1 MSLFSWFS
9 RKPAPPKPRPAA
21 EPSGLLNADATVP
34 LSPGRL
40 GKPLLEPV
48 PPEHAANRK
57 NERMERRE
65 LLYTVVR
72 DAMVRAGVLSASY
85 KFKVLSLDQ
94 RGRQFLVMMD
104 LAREYGGETVRL
116 SEIEAL
122 IAQTAKTR
130 YDILVTAVYW
140 RINDHVAVGIPQ
152 KGVAPLGASLQGT
165 PAPAVRRP
173 APVVASP
180 TPPANSAPT
189 LAPARVAAAAP
200 AATAAAP
207 LARPAAPVLAAS
219 APVAAAAPVAAP
231 AFPPIRPAAP
241 TLASQATA
249 PAPLLPATPA
259 PVAAPAPAARP
270 APRYEPI
277 EADEVAAFKRA
288 LANAAGASAAAAP
301 AAAAAKPGVP
311 VRSGPLLPA
320 SHPTGFEDTEMP
332 GSDGPSPDLSSTQ
345 YGELN

>member
-9 RKPAPPKPRPAA
+9 RKPAPPKAKPRSAGA

-34 LSPGRL
+34 LAPGRP
-40 GKPLLEPV
+40 GQPLLQPV

-104 LAREYGGETVRL
+104 LAREYGGETARL

-140 RINDHVAVGIPQ
+140 RINDHVAVGLPQ
-152 KGVAPLGASLQGT
+152 KGITSTPVPSAAAPQGVVRKPV
-165 PAPAVRRP
+165 PAPA
-173 APVVASP
+173 
-180 TPPANSAPT
+180 
-189 LAPARVAAAAP
+189 
-200 AATAAAP
+200 
-207 LARPAAPVLAAS
+207 PAAP
-219 APVAAAAPVAAP
+219 APVAALASSLLFP
-231 AFPPIRPAAP
+231 AEPAARFP
-241 TLASQATA
+241 TTPTALGRTPSGTTA
-249 PAPLLPATPA
+249 PAPLLPASNTGPA
-259 PVAAPAPAARP
+259 PLAPASAPARF
-270 APRYEPI
+270 EPI

-288 LANAAGASAAAAP
+288 LADAAGRAPVAP
-301 AAAAAKPGVP
+301 AAAARPGVA
-311 VRSGPLLPA
+311 VRSGPLLPP
-320 SHPTGFEDTEMP
+320 SHSTDFADTEMP
-332 GSDGPSPDLSSTQ
+332 GSDGQSTALSTTQ

>member
-9 RKPAPPKPRPAA
+9 RKPAPPKAKPRSAGA

-34 LSPGRL
+34 LAPGRP
-40 GKPLLEPV
+40 GQPLLQPV

-104 LAREYGGETVRL
+104 LAREYGGETARL

-140 RINDHVAVGIPQ
+140 RINDHVAVGLPQ
-152 KGVAPLGASLQGT
+152 KGIT
-165 PAPAVRRP
+165 
-173 APVVASP
+173 P
-180 TPPANSAPT
+180 TPVPS
-189 LAPARVAAAAP
+189 AAAP
-200 AATAAAP
+200 QGVVRKPVPATVRAAP
-207 LARPAAPVLAAS
+207 
-219 APVAAAAPVAAP
+219 APVAAP
-231 AFPPIRPAAP
+231 ASSLLFPAEPAARFP
-241 TLASQATA
+241 TTPTALGRTPSGTTA
-249 PAPLLPATPA
+249 PAPLLPASNTGPA
-259 PVAAPAPAARP
+259 PLAPASAPARF
-270 APRYEPI
+270 EPI

-288 LANAAGASAAAAP
+288 LADAAGRAPVAP
-301 AAAAAKPGVP
+301 AAAARPGVA
-311 VRSGPLLPA
+311 VRSGPLLPP
-320 SHPTGFEDTEMP
+320 SHSTDFADTEMP
-332 GSDGPSPDLSSTQ
+332 GSDGQSTALSTTQ

>member
-9 RKPAPPKPRPAA
+9 RKPAPPKAKPRSAGA

-34 LSPGRL
+34 LAPGRP
-40 GKPLLEPV
+40 GQPLLQPV

-57 NERMERRE
+57 NERMERRK

-104 LAREYGGETVRL
+104 LAREYGGETARL

-140 RINDHVAVGIPQ
+140 RINDHVAVGLPQ
-152 KGVAPLGASLQGT
+152 KGITPTTVPSAAAPQGV
-165 PAPAVRRP
+165 VRKPVP
-173 APVVASP
+173 APV
-180 TPPANSAPT
+180 
-189 LAPARVAAAAP
+189 
-200 AATAAAP
+200 
-207 LARPAAPVLAAS
+207 PAAP
-219 APVAAAAPVAAP
+219 APVAAP
-231 AFPPIRPAAP
+231 ASSLLFPAEPAARFP
-241 TLASQATA
+241 TTPTALGRTPSGTTA
-249 PAPLLPATPA
+249 PAPLLPASNTGPA
-259 PVAAPAPAARP
+259 PLAPASGPARF
-270 APRYEPI
+270 EPI

-288 LANAAGASAAAAP
+288 LADAAGRAPVAP
-301 AAAAAKPGVP
+301 AAAARPGVA
-311 VRSGPLLPA
+311 VRSGPLLPP
-320 SHPTGFEDTEMP
+320 SHSTDFADTEMP
-332 GSDGPSPDLSSTQ
+332 GSDGQSTALSTTQ

>member
-9 RKPAPPKPRPAA
+9 RKPVPPKPRPNAA
-21 EPSGLLNADATVP
+21 SEPSGLLNADATVP
-34 LSPGRL
+34 LAAGRQ
-40 GKPLLEPV
+40 GKPLVDAL

-152 KGVAPLGASLQGT
+152 KGIAPLGAALPVGT
-165 PAPAVRRP
+165 QAPAAAAAVRRP
-173 APVVASP
+173 LPPV
-180 TPPANSAPT
+180 SAP
-189 LAPARVAAAAP
+189 
-200 AATAAAP
+200 AP
-207 LARPAAPVLAAS
+207 LTATPSAPISRPAPLR
-219 APVAAAAPVAAP
+219 AAAPV
-231 AFPPIRPAAP
+231 
-241 TLASQATA
+241 ATA
-249 PAPLLPATPA
+249 PAPLTGT
-259 PVAAPAPAARP
+259 AAPRSPTPVDYEATRP
-270 APRYEPI
+270 VPRFEPI

-288 LANAAGASAAAAP
+288 LADAAGTNPVPVTP
-301 AAAAAKPGVP
+301 ARPGGAP
-311 VRSGPLLPA
+311 VRSGPIRPRPA
-320 SHPTGFEDTEMP
+320 NATGFEDTEMP
-332 GSDGPSPDLSSTQ
+332 GAEERGPDLSSTQ
-345 YGELN
+345 YGELR

>member
-9 RKPAPPKPRPAA
+9 RKPAPPKAKPRSAGA

-34 LSPGRL
+34 LAPGRP
-40 GKPLLEPV
+40 GQPLLQPV

-104 LAREYGGETVRL
+104 LAREYGGETARL

-140 RINDHVAVGIPQ
+140 RINDHVAVGLPQ
-152 KGVAPLGASLQGT
+152 KGITLTPVPSAAAPQGV
-165 PAPAVRRP
+165 VRKPVP
-173 APVVASP
+173 APV
-180 TPPANSAPT
+180 
-189 LAPARVAAAAP
+189 
-200 AATAAAP
+200 
-207 LARPAAPVLAAS
+207 PAAP
-219 APVAAAAPVAAP
+219 APVAAP
-231 AFPPIRPAAP
+231 ASSLLFPAEPAARFP
-241 TLASQATA
+241 TTPTALGRTPSGTTA
-249 PAPLLPATPA
+249 PAPLLPASNTGPA
-259 PVAAPAPAARP
+259 PLAPASAPARF
-270 APRYEPI
+270 EPI

-288 LANAAGASAAAAP
+288 LADAAGRAPVAP
-301 AAAAAKPGVP
+301 AAAARPGVA
-311 VRSGPLLPA
+311 VRSGPLLPP
-320 SHPTGFEDTEMP
+320 SHSTDFADTEMP
-332 GSDGPSPDLSSTQ
+332 GSDGQSTALSTTQ

>member
-9 RKPAPPKPRPAA
+9 RKPAPPKAKPRSAGA

-34 LSPGRL
+34 LAPGRP
-40 GKPLLEPV
+40 GQPLLQPV

-104 LAREYGGETVRL
+104 LAREYGGETARL

-140 RINDHVAVGIPQ
+140 RINDHVAVGLPQ
-152 KGVAPLGASLQGT
+152 KGITPTTVPSAAAPQGVVRKPV
-165 PAPAVRRP
+165 PAPA
-173 APVVASP
+173 
-180 TPPANSAPT
+180 
-189 LAPARVAAAAP
+189 
-200 AATAAAP
+200 
-207 LARPAAPVLAAS
+207 PAAP
-219 APVAAAAPVAAP
+219 APVAASASSLLFP
-231 AFPPIRPAAP
+231 AEPAARFP
-241 TLASQATA
+241 TTPTALGRTPSGTTA
-249 PAPLLPATPA
+249 PAPLLPASNTGPA
-259 PVAAPAPAARP
+259 PLAPASAPARF
-270 APRYEPI
+270 EPI

-288 LANAAGASAAAAP
+288 LADAAGRAPVAP
-301 AAAAAKPGVP
+301 AAAARPGVA
-311 VRSGPLLPA
+311 VRSGPLLPP
-320 SHPTGFEDTEMP
+320 SHSTDFADTEMP
-332 GSDGPSPDLSSTQ
+332 GSDGQSTALSTTQ

>member
-9 RKPAPPKPRPAA
+9 RKPAPPKPRPLA

-34 LSPGRL
+34 LTPGRQS
-40 GKPLLEPV
+40 KPLVEPL

-152 KGVAPLGASLQGT
+152 KGVAPQGASLQAAT
-165 PAPAVRRP
+165 TLPRRP
-173 APVVASP
+173 APVVA
-180 TPPANSAPT
+180 PA
-189 LAPARVAAAAP
+189 
-200 AATAAAP
+200 
-207 LARPAAPVLAAS
+207 
-219 APVAAAAPVAAP
+219 
-231 AFPPIRPAAP
+231 
-241 TLASQATA
+241 
-249 PAPLLPATPA
+249 PA
-259 PVAAPAPAARP
+259 PVAAPTRPAAPLPAAAVTPAPVPVRPPLVPPVAASAAAPVPATPAAAPRP
-270 APRYEPI
+270 APRFDPI

-288 LANAAGASAAAAP
+288 LASAAGGAAVAG
-301 AAAAAKPGVP
+301 AAAAKPGVP
-311 VRSGPLLPA
+311 VRSGPILPPA
-320 SHPTGFEDTEMP
+320 QPTGFEDTEMP
-332 GSDGPSPDLSSTQ
+332 GADSPAPDLSSTQ

>member
-9 RKPAPPKPRPAA
+9 RKPAPPKAKPRSAGA

-34 LSPGRL
+34 LAPGRP
-40 GKPLLEPV
+40 GQPLLQPV

-104 LAREYGGETVRL
+104 LAREYGGETARL

-140 RINDHVAVGIPQ
+140 RINDHVAVGLPQ
-152 KGVAPLGASLQGT
+152 KGITPTPVPSAAAPQGVLRKPV
-165 PAPAVRRP
+165 PAPAPPLPASNTGP
-173 APVVASP
+173 AP
-180 TPPANSAPT
+180 
-189 LAPARVAAAAP
+189 LAPASAP
-200 AATAAAP
+200 A
-207 LARPAAPVLAAS
+207 R
-219 APVAAAAPVAAP
+219 
-231 AFPPIRPAAP
+231 F
-241 TLASQATA
+241 
-249 PAPLLPATPA
+249 
-259 PVAAPAPAARP
+259 
-270 APRYEPI
+270 EPI

-288 LANAAGASAAAAP
+288 LADAAGRAPVAHAAAAR
-301 AAAAAKPGVP
+301 PGVA
-311 VRSGPLLPA
+311 VRSGPLLPP
-320 SHPTGFEDTEMP
+320 SHSTDFADTEIP
-332 GSDGPSPDLSSTQ
+332 GSDGQSTALSTTQ

>member
-1 MSLFSWFS
+1 MSLFSWFA
-9 RKPAPPKPRPAA
+9 RKPTPAKPRSPA

-34 LSPGRL
+34 LQAGRQ
-40 GKPLLEPV
+40 GKPLVQPLA
-48 PPEHAANRK
+48 PEHAANRK

-130 YDILVTAVYW
+130 YDILVTSVYW

-152 KGVAPLGASLQGT
+152 KGVAPLGAALPP
-165 PAPAVRRP
+165 PAAAAAVRRP
-173 APVVASP
+173 PLGM
-180 TPPANSAPT
+180 PPASASSMAPKAASVGAPLPPIRPSAPI
-189 LAPARVAAAAP
+189 P
-200 AATAAAP
+200 AAAP
-207 LARPAAPVLAAS
+207 LRRI
-219 APVAAAAPVAAP
+219 AAAEPL
-231 AFPPIRPAAP
+231 AP
-241 TLASQATA
+241 TAVRAPGAS
-249 PAPLLPATPA
+249 PAPLVEPA
-259 PVAAPAPAARP
+259 PRQAV
-270 APRYEPI
+270 RYEPI

-288 LANAAGASAAAAP
+288 LANAAGSSAAPVAAV
-301 AAAAAKPGVP
+301 KPGVP
-311 VRSGPLLPA
+311 LRSGPLLP
-320 SHPTGFEDTEMP
+320 STPSPTGFEDTEMP
-332 GSDGPSPDLSSTQ
+332 APDLSSTQ

>member
-9 RKPAPPKPRPAA
+9 RKPAPPKPRPLA

-34 LSPGRL
+34 LTPGRQS
-40 GKPLLEPV
+40 KPLVEPL

-130 YDILVTAVYW
+130 HDILVTAVYW

-152 KGVAPLGASLQGT
+152 KGVALQGASLQAAT
-165 PAPAVRRP
+165 TLPRRP
-173 APVVASP
+173 APVF
-180 TPPANSAPT
+180 
-189 LAPARVAAAAP
+189 APAP
-200 AATAAAP
+200 
-207 LARPAAPVLAAS
+207 
-219 APVAAAAPVAAP
+219 APVAAP
-231 AFPPIRPAAP
+231 TRPAAP
-241 TLASQATA
+241 L
-249 PAPLLPATPA
+249 PAAAATPA
-259 PVAAPAPAARP
+259 PVPVRTPLVPPVAAPAPAPVPATPAAATRP
-270 APRYEPI
+270 APRFDPI

-288 LANAAGASAAAAP
+288 LASAAGGAAVAG
-301 AAAAAKPGVP
+301 AAAAKPGVP
-311 VRSGPLLPA
+311 VRSGPILPPA
-320 SHPTGFEDTEMP
+320 QPTGFEDTEMP
-332 GSDGPSPDLSSTQ
+332 GADGPSPDLSSTQ

>member
-9 RKPAPPKPRPAA
+9 RKPAPPKAKPRSAGA

-34 LSPGRL
+34 LAPGRP
-40 GKPLLEPV
+40 GQPLLQPV

-72 DAMVRAGVLSASY
+72 VAMVRAGVLSASY

-104 LAREYGGETVRL
+104 LAREYGGETARL

-140 RINDHVAVGIPQ
+140 RINDHVAVGLPQ
-152 KGVAPLGASLQGT
+152 KGITPTTVPSAAAPQGV
-165 PAPAVRRP
+165 VRKPVP
-173 APVVASP
+173 APV
-180 TPPANSAPT
+180 
-189 LAPARVAAAAP
+189 
-200 AATAAAP
+200 
-207 LARPAAPVLAAS
+207 PAAP
-219 APVAAAAPVAAP
+219 APVAAP
-231 AFPPIRPAAP
+231 ASSLLFPAEPAARFP
-241 TLASQATA
+241 TTPTALGRTPSGTTA
-249 PAPLLPATPA
+249 PAPLLPASNTGPA
-259 PVAAPAPAARP
+259 PLAPASAPARF
-270 APRYEPI
+270 EPI

-288 LANAAGASAAAAP
+288 LADAAGRAPVAP
-301 AAAAAKPGVP
+301 AAAARPGVA
-311 VRSGPLLPA
+311 VRSGPLLPP
-320 SHPTGFEDTEMP
+320 SHSTDFADTEMP
-332 GSDGPSPDLSSTQ
+332 GSDGQSTALSTTQ

>member
-9 RKPAPPKPRPAA
+9 RKPAPPKAKPRSAGA

-34 LSPGRL
+34 LAPGRP
-40 GKPLLEPV
+40 GQPLLQPV

-104 LAREYGGETVRL
+104 LAREYGGETARL

-122 IAQTAKTR
+122 IAQTAKTL

-140 RINDHVAVGIPQ
+140 RINDHVAVGLPQ
-152 KGVAPLGASLQGT
+152 KGITPTPVPSAAAPQGV
-165 PAPAVRRP
+165 VRKPVP
-173 APVVASP
+173 APV
-180 TPPANSAPT
+180 
-189 LAPARVAAAAP
+189 
-200 AATAAAP
+200 
-207 LARPAAPVLAAS
+207 PAAP
-219 APVAAAAPVAAP
+219 APVAAP
-231 AFPPIRPAAP
+231 ASSLLFPAEPAARFP
-241 TLASQATA
+241 TTPTALGRTPSGTTA
-249 PAPLLPATPA
+249 PAPLLPASNTGPA
-259 PVAAPAPAARP
+259 PLAPASAPARF
-270 APRYEPI
+270 EPI

-288 LANAAGASAAAAP
+288 LADAAGRAPVAP
-301 AAAAAKPGVP
+301 AAAARPGVA
-311 VRSGPLLPA
+311 VRSGPLLPP
-320 SHPTGFEDTEMP
+320 SHSTDFADTEMP
-332 GSDGPSPDLSSTQ
+332 GSDGQSTALSTTQ

>member
-9 RKPAPPKPRPAA
+9 RKPAPPKAKPRSAGA

-34 LSPGRL
+34 LAPGRP
-40 GKPLLEPV
+40 GQPLLQPV

-104 LAREYGGETVRL
+104 LAREYGGETARL

-122 IAQTAKTR
+122 IAQSAKTR

-140 RINDHVAVGIPQ
+140 RINDHVAVGLPQ
-152 KGVAPLGASLQGT
+152 KGITPTPVPSAAAPQGV
-165 PAPAVRRP
+165 VRKPVP
-173 APVVASP
+173 APV
-180 TPPANSAPT
+180 
-189 LAPARVAAAAP
+189 
-200 AATAAAP
+200 
-207 LARPAAPVLAAS
+207 PAAP
-219 APVAAAAPVAAP
+219 APVAAP
-231 AFPPIRPAAP
+231 ASSLLFPAEPAARFP
-241 TLASQATA
+241 TTPTALGRTPSGTTA
-249 PAPLLPATPA
+249 PAPLLPASNTGPA
-259 PVAAPAPAARP
+259 PLAPASGPARF
-270 APRYEPI
+270 EPI

-288 LANAAGASAAAAP
+288 LADAAGRAPVAP
-301 AAAAAKPGVP
+301 AAAARPGVA
-311 VRSGPLLPA
+311 VRSGPLLPP
-320 SHPTGFEDTEMP
+320 SHSTDFADTEMP
-332 GSDGPSPDLSSTQ
+332 GSDGQSTALSTTQ

>member
-9 RKPAPPKPRPAA
+9 RKPAPPKPRPVA

-34 LSPGRL
+34 LSPGRQ
-40 GKPLLEPV
+40 GKPLLDPQ
-48 PPEHAANRK
+48 PADHAANRK

-152 KGVAPLGASLQGT
+152 KGVAPLGASLQAA
-165 PAPAVRRP
+165 PAPGARRP
-173 APVVASP
+173 APVITS
-180 TPPANSAPT
+180 TQPPLPAPT
-189 LAPARVAAAAP
+189 LARGAGAVPVAP
-200 AATAAAP
+200 AAATSTA
-207 LARPAAPVLAAS
+207 PAVP
-219 APVAAAAPVAAP
+219 PAAAPVQAAVAAP
-231 AFPPIRPAAP
+231 RPAAP
-241 TLASQATA
+241 TLPAQATA
-249 PAPLLPATPA
+249 PAPLLPAAPA
-259 PVAAPAPAARP
+259 PVARTS
-270 APRYEPI
+270 PRFEPI

-288 LANAAGASAAAAP
+288 LANAAGAGTAAP
-301 AAAAAKPGVP
+301 AATAAAARPGVP
-311 VRSGPLLPA
+311 VRSGPLLPP
-320 SHPTGFEDTEMP
+320 SHHTGFEDTEMP
-332 GSDGPSPDLSSTQ
+332 GSDSPAPDLSSTQ

>member
-9 RKPAPPKPRPAA
+9 RKPAPPKAKPRSAGA

-34 LSPGRL
+34 LAPGRP
-40 GKPLLEPV
+40 GQPLLQPI

-104 LAREYGGETVRL
+104 LAREYGGETARL

-140 RINDHVAVGIPQ
+140 RINDHVAVGLPQ
-152 KGVAPLGASLQGT
+152 KGITPTTVPSAVAPQGVVRKPV
-165 PAPAVRRP
+165 PAPA
-173 APVVASP
+173 
-180 TPPANSAPT
+180 
-189 LAPARVAAAAP
+189 
-200 AATAAAP
+200 
-207 LARPAAPVLAAS
+207 PAAP
-219 APVAAAAPVAAP
+219 APVAASASSLLFP
-231 AFPPIRPAAP
+231 AEPAARFP
-241 TLASQATA
+241 TTPTALGRTPSGTTA
-249 PAPLLPATPA
+249 PAPLLPASNTGPA
-259 PVAAPAPAARP
+259 PLAPASAPARF
-270 APRYEPI
+270 EPI

-288 LANAAGASAAAAP
+288 LADAAGRAPVAP
-301 AAAAAKPGVP
+301 AAAARPGVA
-311 VRSGPLLPA
+311 VRSGPLLPP
-320 SHPTGFEDTEMP
+320 SHSTDFADTEMP
-332 GSDGPSPDLSSTQ
+332 GSDGQSTALSTTQ

>member
-9 RKPAPPKPRPAA
+9 RKPAPPKAKPRSAGA

-34 LSPGRL
+34 LAPGRP
-40 GKPLLEPV
+40 GQPLLQPV

-104 LAREYGGETVRL
+104 LAREYGGETARL

-140 RINDHVAVGIPQ
+140 RINDHVAVGLPQ
-152 KGVAPLGASLQGT
+152 KGITPTTVPSAAAPQGV
-165 PAPAVRRP
+165 VRKPVP
-173 APVVASP
+173 APV
-180 TPPANSAPT
+180 
-189 LAPARVAAAAP
+189 
-200 AATAAAP
+200 
-207 LARPAAPVLAAS
+207 PAAP
-219 APVAAAAPVAAP
+219 APVAAP
-231 AFPPIRPAAP
+231 ASSLLFPAEPAARFP
-241 TLASQATA
+241 TTPTALGRTPSGTTA
-249 PAPLLPATPA
+249 PAPLLPASNTGPA
-259 PVAAPAPAARP
+259 PLAPASAPARF
-270 APRYEPI
+270 EPI

-288 LANAAGASAAAAP
+288 LADAAGRAPVAP
-301 AAAAAKPGVP
+301 AAAARPGVA
-311 VRSGPLLPA
+311 VRSGPLLPP
-320 SHPTGFEDTEMP
+320 SHSTDFADTEMP
-332 GSDGPSPDLSSTQ
+332 GSDGQSTALSTTQ

>member
-9 RKPAPPKPRPAA
+9 RKPAPPKAKPRSAGA

-34 LSPGRL
+34 LAPGRP
-40 GKPLLEPV
+40 GQPLLQPV

-72 DAMVRAGVLSASY
+72 VAMVRAGVLSASY

-104 LAREYGGETVRL
+104 LAREYGGETARL

-130 YDILVTAVYW
+130 YAILVTAVYW
-140 RINDHVAVGIPQ
+140 RINDHVAVGLPQ
-152 KGVAPLGASLQGT
+152 KGITPTPVPSAAAPQGVVRKPV
-165 PAPAVRRP
+165 PAPA
-173 APVVASP
+173 
-180 TPPANSAPT
+180 
-189 LAPARVAAAAP
+189 
-200 AATAAAP
+200 
-207 LARPAAPVLAAS
+207 PAAP
-219 APVAAAAPVAAP
+219 APVAASASSLLFP
-231 AFPPIRPAAP
+231 AEPAARFP
-241 TLASQATA
+241 TTPTALGRTPSGTTA
-249 PAPLLPATPA
+249 PAPLLPASNTGPA
-259 PVAAPAPAARP
+259 PLAPASAPARF
-270 APRYEPI
+270 EPI

-288 LANAAGASAAAAP
+288 LADAAGRAPVAP
-301 AAAAAKPGVP
+301 AAAARPGVA
-311 VRSGPLLPA
+311 VRSGPLLPP
-320 SHPTGFEDTEMP
+320 SHSTDFADTEMP
-332 GSDGPSPDLSSTQ
+332 GSDGQSTALSTTQ

>member
-34 LSPGRL
+34 LHPGRS
-40 GKPLLEPV
+40 GKPLVEPP

-152 KGVAPLGASLQGT
+152 KGVAPQGAAL
-165 PAPAVRRP
+165 
-173 APVVASP
+173 PV
-180 TPPANSAPT
+180 PP
-189 LAPARVAAAAP
+189 
-200 AATAAAP
+200 
-207 LARPAAPVLAAS
+207 
-219 APVAAAAPVAAP
+219 APVAAA
-231 AFPPIRPAAP
+231 
-241 TLASQATA
+241 
-249 PAPLLPATPA
+249 PLRKP
-259 PVAAPAPAARP
+259 PVAAPAPVVAPANPIFPIASAPAPAPAPTAAPAAATPQRPAPPLVAAAPSRPPVAAPVGEPRP
-270 APRYEPI
+270 APRFEPI

-288 LANAAGASAAAAP
+288 LANAAGATAAP
-301 AAAAAKPGVP
+301 AAAAKPGVP
-311 VRSGPLLPA
+311 VRSGPLLPPA
-320 SHPTGFEDTEMP
+320 QPTGFEDTEMP
-332 GSDGPSPDLSSTQ
+332 GADSPSPDLSSTQ
-345 YGELN
+345 YGELR

>member
-9 RKPAPPKPRPAA
+9 RKSAPAKPRSAA

-34 LSPGRL
+34 LAPGRQ
-40 GKPLLEPV
+40 GKPLVEPL

-130 YDILVTAVYW
+130 YDIVVTAVYW

-152 KGVAPLGASLQGT
+152 KGVAPQGASLQAT
-165 PAPAVRRP
+165 MPLPRRP
-173 APVVASP
+173 APV
-180 TPPANSAPT
+180 
-189 LAPARVAAAAP
+189 
-200 AATAAAP
+200 
-207 LARPAAPVLAAS
+207 
-219 APVAAAAPVAAP
+219 AAAPVAPVSAP
-231 AFPPIRPAAP
+231 PATRPAAMP
-241 TLASQATA
+241 APAVAAAPLRPPATA
-249 PAPLLPATPA
+249 PAPLAPAA
-259 PVAAPAPAARP
+259 AAPARP

-288 LANAAGASAAAAP
+288 LANAAGTATAPVAAAR
-301 AAAAAKPGVP
+301 PGVP
-311 VRSGPLLPA
+311 VRSGPLLPPA
-320 SHPTGFEDTEMP
+320 PAHPTGFEDTEMP
-332 GSDGPSPDLSSTQ
+332 GADGPAPDLSSTQ

>member
-9 RKPAPPKPRPAA
+9 RKPAPPKAKPRSAGA

-34 LSPGRL
+34 LAPGRP
-40 GKPLLEPV
+40 GQPLLQPV

-104 LAREYGGETVRL
+104 LAREYGGETARL

-140 RINDHVAVGIPQ
+140 RINDHVAVGLPQ
-152 KGVAPLGASLQGT
+152 KGITTTTVPSAAAPQGV
-165 PAPAVRRP
+165 VRKPVP
-173 APVVASP
+173 APV
-180 TPPANSAPT
+180 
-189 LAPARVAAAAP
+189 
-200 AATAAAP
+200 
-207 LARPAAPVLAAS
+207 PAAP
-219 APVAAAAPVAAP
+219 APVAAP
-231 AFPPIRPAAP
+231 ASSLLFPAEPAARFP
-241 TLASQATA
+241 TTPTALGRTPSGTTA
-249 PAPLLPATPA
+249 PAPLLPASNTGPA
-259 PVAAPAPAARP
+259 PLAPASGPARF
-270 APRYEPI
+270 EPI

-288 LANAAGASAAAAP
+288 LADAAGRAPVAP
-301 AAAAAKPGVP
+301 AAAARPGVA
-311 VRSGPLLPA
+311 VRSGPLLPP
-320 SHPTGFEDTEMP
+320 SHSTDFADTEMP
-332 GSDGPSPDLSSTQ
+332 GSDGQSTALSTTQ

>member
-9 RKPAPPKPRPAA
+9 RKPAPPKAKPRSAGA

-34 LSPGRL
+34 LAPGRP
-40 GKPLLEPV
+40 GQPLLQPV

-104 LAREYGGETVRL
+104 LAREYGGETARL

-140 RINDHVAVGIPQ
+140 RINDHVAVGLPQ
-152 KGVAPLGASLQGT
+152 KGITPTPVPSAAAPQGV
-165 PAPAVRRP
+165 VRKPVP
-173 APVVASP
+173 APV
-180 TPPANSAPT
+180 
-189 LAPARVAAAAP
+189 P
-200 AATAAAP
+200 AAT
-207 LARPAAPVLAAS
+207 
-219 APVAAAAPVAAP
+219 APVAAP
-231 AFPPIRPAAP
+231 VSSLLFPAEPAARFP
-241 TLASQATA
+241 TTPTALGRTPSGTTA
-249 PAPLLPATPA
+249 PAPLLPASNTGPA
-259 PVAAPAPAARP
+259 PLVPASAPARF
-270 APRYEPI
+270 EPI

-288 LANAAGASAAAAP
+288 LAEAAGRAPVAP
-301 AAAAAKPGVP
+301 AAAARPGVA
-311 VRSGPLLPA
+311 VRSGPLLPP
-320 SHPTGFEDTEMP
+320 SHSTDFADTEMP
-332 GSDGPSPDLSSTQ
+332 GSDGQSTALSTTQ